1 MPEHHTIRFIIS
13 ILRRLGR
20 QELWLVLRTQLA
32 EYNQQ
37 RLLHL
42 GFIFSLAIATST
54 LLCILVLNH
63 ASKQQY
69 QQANAQLISPI
80 GFYIVAERGGRVSKR
95 DFADL
100 RRQGFTQV
108 TPVLTF
114 RKHLQ
119 NGQRLKFLA
128 IDMLALSIANPAQY
142 DHQAVLLTHAHLAS
156 LAIDIDIDSGGKST
170 LSLADNTVIPIA
182 LTTSE
187 QWGRVALLDIVLAWQ
202 LFPQQIDFSALM
214 VAPLSAQQKQD
225 LESALPAHLSLN
237 EPWSYQERSGF
248 ADALH
253 LNLMALASLGFIVSL
268 FIAFQ
273 AGEQAWHKRAEL
285 AMQLRLLGVTLQTIK
300 LAMLL
305 EALFLVL
312 VASMVGILIAVTLVT
327 VLLPLLGLTFS
338 QLYSLNMSG
347 HFAWQWQYAL
357 WAVIISSVAVLL
369 ALIKQF
375 KRISMAHIM
384 RLDNVVATP
393 FPRLLTLSFAVGLL
407 LLFSGWPSHDW
418 YQIMFKYGLLL
429 SASVALLPHFLQ
441 GLLLFCGAVVK
452 FFRLHYLKLHY
463 VQSSYFKFN
472 AFRIDYIFKDASNQI
487 GRRYLPLAAFYLAL
501 TTSIAAALMVH
512 SFEWAFGRFLD
523 QQLSADLLIR
533 YHHGQEQQVEAWL
546 RNNRNIDEY
555 VLHQHTWAKSADDS
569 VKVSS
574 YQSPRQLA
582 SLLLKS
588 SSMNTNPGCFINE
601 QLALKRQ
608 LAVDQVISVR
618 QGEMQY
624 SCYIQGIYYEYGYP
638 GYSLTLDSQQANQ
651 LFSGWVY
658 SGFGVYFNPDTVID
672 KQAVSMVL
680 GLADD
685 QIYEP
690 AQVKKLALE
699 VFAQTFVLTQLIAV
713 ILLVIA
719 CFGLFLSANGLEL
732 ARKADLYILCSLGYS
747 KGELFVH
754 MLLQWLLLTGGC
766 VFLSWPIATI
776 LAHALVS
783 QALPASFGWSMP
795 LMFNVGSFAVSSI
808 FGLLFLLPA
817 LSIPLY
823 KLNLRRHR

>member
-1 MPEHHTIRFIIS
+1 MTEHHIIHFFRCLFS
-13 ILRRLGR
+13 RPGR
-20 QELWLVLRTQLA
+20 QELWLVLQTQMA
-32 EYNQQ
+32 EYQQ
-37 RLLHL
+37 HRLLHL

-69 QQANAQLISPI
+69 QQANTQLTSPVS
-80 GFYIVAERGGRVSKR
+80 FYIVAEQGARVTKS
-95 DFADL
+95 DFSDL

-114 RKHLQ
+114 RKHLE
-119 NGQRLKFLA
+119 NGKRLKFVA

-142 DHQAVLLTHAHLAS
+142 NHQAVLLTQAHLAS
-156 LAIDIDIDSGGKST
+156 LTADSGINSDVNT
-170 LSLADNTVIPIA
+170 ELTLADNTTIPIA

-187 QWGRVALLDIVLAWQ
+187 EWGKVALLDIGLAWQ

-214 VAPLSAQQKQD
+214 VSPLPASSATSSIAQQKEA
-225 LESALPAHLSLN
+225 LEAALPAHLSLN

-253 LNLMALASLGFIVSL
+253 LNLMALASLGFVVSM

-273 AGEQAWHKRAEL
+273 AGEQAWYKRAEL

-300 LAMLL
+300 MAMLL
-305 EALFLVL
+305 EALWLIL
-312 VASMVGILIAVTLVT
+312 IASIVGILIALALVT

-347 HFAWQWQYAL
+347 HFTWQWQYAL

-369 ALIKQF
+369 ALTKQF
-375 KRISMAHIM
+375 KRISTAYIA
-384 RLDNVVATP
+384 RPDNAVSEW
-393 FPRLLTLSFAVGLL
+393 FPRFITLILAVGLL
-407 LLFSGWPSHDW
+407 LLFGWWPSHDW

-441 GLLLFCGAVVK
+441 GLLWLCGSGVN
-452 FFRLHYLKLHY
+452 FFRFN
-463 VQSSYFKFN
+463 YFQLN
-472 AFRIDYIFKDASNQI
+472 AFRMNYIFKDASNQI

-512 SFEWAFGRFLD
+512 SFERAFVRFLD

-533 YHHGQEQQVEAWL
+533 YHHGQKQQVEDWL
-546 RNNRNIDEY
+546 QHNADIDEY

-569 VKVSS
+569 VKIFG
-574 YQSPRQLA
+574 YQSPRQLT

-588 SSMNTNPGCFINE
+588 SSTNTSHGCFINE
-601 QLALKRQ
+601 QLALQRQ
-608 LAVDQVISVR
+608 LTVDQSIIIR
-618 QGEMQY
+618 QGDKQY
-624 SCYIQGIYYEYGYP
+624 SCDIQGIYYEYGYP
-638 GYSLTLDSQQANQ
+638 GFSLTLGTQQANPQ
-651 LFSGWVY
+651 FSGWVY
-658 SGFGVYFNPDTVID
+658 GGFGVYFNPDTVID
-672 KQAVSMVL
+672 KQAVSIAL
-680 GLADD
+680 GLTDE
-685 QIYEP
+685 QIYQ
-690 AQVKKLALE
+690 ASQVKKLALKI
-699 VFAQTFVLTQLIAV
+699 FSQTFVLTQLIAV

-732 ARKADLYILCSLGYS
+732 ARKADLFILCSLGYS

-754 MLLQWLLLTGGC
+754 MLMQWLLLAGGC
-766 VFLSWPIATI
+766 VLLSWPIATI
-776 LAHALVS
+776 LADALVS

-808 FGLLFLLPA
+808 FGLLFLIPA

-823 KLNLRRHR
+823 KLNLRRRR

>member
-1 MPEHHTIRFIIS
+1 MTDGNAISFIR
-13 ILRRLGR
+13 RVDG
-20 QELWLVLRTQLA
+20 QELWLALQTQIA
-32 EYNQQ
+32 EYNHH

-69 QQANAQLISPI
+69 SQANAQLTSPI
-80 GFYIVAERGGRVSKR
+80 GFYIVAEQGGRVSKS
-95 DFADL
+95 DFAHL
-100 RRQGFTQV
+100 RRQGFTHI

-114 RKHLQ
+114 RKNLA
-119 NGQRLKFLA
+119 NGERLKFLA
-128 IDMLALSIANPAQY
+128 IDMLGLSIANPVQFN
-142 DHQAVLLTHAHLAS
+142 HQAVLFTKAHLAS
-156 LAIDIDIDSGGKST
+156 LDVDIDINPDVNSV
-170 LSLADNTVIPIA
+170 LILADKTPIPIR

-187 QWGRVALLDIVLAWQ
+187 QWGRVALLDIALAWQ

-214 VAPLSAQQKQD
+214 VAPLTAPQKQA
-225 LESALPAHLSLN
+225 LEAALPAHLSLN

-253 LNLMALASLGFIVSL
+253 LNLMALAVLGFIVSM

-285 AMQLRLLGVTLQTIK
+285 AMQLRLLGVALHTIK
-300 LAMLL
+300 IAMLL
-305 EALFLVL
+305 EALFLVF
-312 VASMVGILIAVTLVT
+312 VASIVGVLIAVALVT

-357 WAVIISSVAVLL
+357 WALLISSVAVLL
-369 ALIKQF
+369 ALTKQF
-375 KRISMAHIM
+375 KRISTAHVTFSTSTVTGY
-384 RLDNVVATP
+384 L
-393 FPRLLTLSFAVGLL
+393 PRLVTLAGAVILL
-407 LLFSGWPSHDW
+407 LLFSGWPSQSW
-418 YQIMFKYGLLL
+418 YQIMVKYGLLL
-429 SASVALLPHFLQ
+429 IASVVFLPHFLQ
-441 GLLLFCGAVVK
+441 GMLFLIGLCVRSFG
-452 FFRLHYLKLHY
+452 FNSFRVY
-463 VQSSYFKFN
+463 
-472 AFRIDYIFKDASNQI
+472 YIFQDASNQI
-487 GRRYLPLAAFYLAL
+487 RRRYLPLAAFYLAL

-512 SFEWAFGRFLD
+512 SFEGAFVRFLD

-533 YHHGQEQQVEAWL
+533 YHHGQKPQVEDWL
-546 RNNRNIDEY
+546 QNNNDIDEY
-555 VLHQHTWAKSADDS
+555 TLHQHTWARVENDA

-574 YQSPRQLA
+574 YQSPQQLS
-582 SLLLKS
+582 SLLLKLLS
-588 SSMNTNPGCFINE
+588 TKIKQGCFINE

-608 LAVDQVISVR
+608 LAVDQLIHFH
-618 QGEMQY
+618 QGDMQY
-624 SCYIQGIYYEYGYP
+624 SCHIQGIYYEYGYP
-638 GYSLTLDSQQANQ
+638 GFSLTLDTAQANRS
-651 LFSGWVY
+651 FTGWIY
-658 SGFGVYFNPDTVID
+658 SGFGVYFRSGTVID
-672 KQAVSMVL
+672 KQAVGLAL

-690 AQVKKLALE
+690 SQVKKIALK

-747 KGELFVH
+747 KAELFVH
-754 MLLQWLLLTGGC
+754 MLMQWCLLAVGC
-766 VFLSWPIATI
+766 VLLSWPIATI

-795 LMFNVGSFAVSSI
+795 LIFNVGSFAVSSI

-817 LSIPLY
+817 LGIPLF
-823 KLNLRRHR
+823 KLNLRSRR

>member
-1 MPEHHTIRFIIS
+1 MAANTVVNLINKQAW
-13 ILRRLGR
+13 
-20 QELWLVLRTQLA
+20 QELWLVLQTQIA
-32 EYNQQ
+32 EYNHH

-69 QQANAQLISPI
+69 QQANAQLINPV
-80 GFYIVAERGGRVSKR
+80 GFYIVAERGGRVSKS
-95 DFADL
+95 DFANL
-100 RRQGFTQV
+100 RRQGFTQI

-114 RKHLQ
+114 RKHLS
-119 NGQRLKFLA
+119 NGKRLKFLA
-128 IDMLALSIANPAQY
+128 IDMLALSISNPAQY
-142 DHQAVLLTHAHLAS
+142 KHQAVLLTQAHLAS
-156 LAIDIDIDSGGKST
+156 LAVDIDINTDVKPE
-170 LSLADNTVIPIA
+170 LILADNTAIPIA
-182 LTTSE
+182 VTTSE
-187 QWGRVALLDIVLAWQ
+187 QWGRVALLDIGLAWQ
-202 LFPQQIDFSALM
+202 LFPQQVDFSALM
-214 VAPLSAQQKQD
+214 VSPLSDQQKQE
-225 LESALPAHLSLN
+225 LEAALPTHLSLN

-253 LNLMALASLGFIVSL
+253 LNLMALAVLGFIVSM

-285 AMQLRLLGVTLQTIK
+285 AMQLRLLGVALDTIK

-305 EALFLVL
+305 EAVFLVL
-312 VASMVGILIAVTLVT
+312 VASILGVLIAVALVT

-357 WAVIISSVAVLL
+357 WALIISSVAVIL

-375 KRISMAHIM
+375 KRISTAH
-384 RLDNVVATP
+384 VALSASALTVR
-393 FPRLLTLSFAVGLL
+393 FPRLASVVVAASLL
-407 LLFSGWPSHDW
+407 LLFGWLPDHSW
-418 YQIMFKYGLLL
+418 YQIMLKYGMLLI
-429 SASVALLPHFLQ
+429 ASVALLPHFLQ
-441 GLLLFCGAVVK
+441 GILFLSGLCFK
-452 FFRLHYLKLHY
+452 SFR
-463 VQSSYFKFN
+463 FK
-472 AFRIDYIFKDASNQI
+472 YIVKDASNQI

-501 TTSIAAALMVH
+501 TASIAAALMVD
-512 SFEWAFGRFLD
+512 SFEGAFVRFLD

-533 YHHGQEQQVEAWL
+533 YHHGQKQPVEDWL
-546 RNNRNIDEY
+546 QNNRDIDEY
-555 VLHQHTWAKSADDS
+555 ILHQYTWAKSADDS

-574 YQSPRQLA
+574 YQSPRQIA

-588 SSMNTNPGCFINE
+588 SSIKTTQGCFINE

-608 LAVDQVISVR
+608 LAVDQVISFR
-618 QGEMQY
+618 QGGKQY
-624 SCYIQGIYYEYGYP
+624 SCHVQGIYYEYGYP
-638 GYSLTLDSQQANQ
+638 GFSLTLDTPLANQ

-658 SGFGVYFNPDTVID
+658 SGFGVYFNPGTVVD
-672 KQAVSMVL
+672 KQVVSVAL
-680 GLADD
+680 DLAED

-747 KGELFVH
+747 KFELFVH
-754 MLLQWLLLTGGC
+754 MLTQWCLLAVGC
-766 VFLSWPIATI
+766 VLLSWPIAMI

-808 FGLLFLLPA
+808 LGLLFLLPA
-817 LSIPLY
+817 LSIPLF
-823 KLNLRRHR
+823 KLNLRSRR

>member
-1 MPEHHTIRFIIS
+1 MTDSNTISFI
-13 ILRRLGR
+13 RRLDR
-20 QELWLVLRTQLA
+20 QELWLVLRTQIA
-32 EYNQQ
+32 EYNHH

-63 ASKQQY
+63 ASKLQY
-69 QQANAQLISPI
+69 HQANAQLTSPI
-80 GFYIVAERGGRVSKR
+80 GFYIVAEQGGRVSKR
-95 DFADL
+95 DFANL
-100 RRQGFTQV
+100 RRQGFTQI

-114 RKHLQ
+114 RKHLA
-119 NGQRLKFLA
+119 NGKRLKFVA
-128 IDMLALSIANPAQY
+128 IDLLALSIVNPAQY
-142 DHQAVLLTHAHLAS
+142 NHQAVLLTKAHLAS
-156 LAIDIDIDSGGKST
+156 LAIDVDIDPGVNSE

-187 QWGRVALLDIVLAWQ
+187 QWGRVALVDIALAWQ
-202 LFPQQIDFSALM
+202 LFPQQMDFSALM
-214 VAPLSAQQKQD
+214 VTPLTVAQKLE
-225 LESALPAHLSLN
+225 LESALPTHLSLN

-253 LNLMALASLGFIVSL
+253 LNLMALAVLGFLVSM

-285 AMQLRLLGVTLQTIK
+285 AMQLRLLGVALNTIK

-312 VASMVGILIAVTLVT
+312 VASIVGILIAVTLVT

-347 HFAWQWQYAL
+347 HFTWQWRYAL
-357 WAVIISSVAVLL
+357 WALLISSVAVLL

-375 KRISMAHIM
+375 KRISIAHVTLSASVVTV
-384 RLDNVVATP
+384 RFPRFLTLVVA
-393 FPRLLTLSFAVGLL
+393 FIAL
-407 LLFSGWPSHDW
+407 LLFSGWPEHSW
-418 YQIMFKYGLLL
+418 YQIMLKYGMLLI
-429 SASVALLPHFLQ
+429 ASVALLPHFLH
-441 GLLLFCGAVVK
+441 GLLWLSGICFK
-452 FFRLHYLKLHY
+452 FFRLHYFQL
-463 VQSSYFKFN
+463 N
-472 AFRIDYIFKDASNQI
+472 AFRMDYVVKDASNQI

-512 SFEWAFGRFLD
+512 SFEGAFVRFLD

-533 YHHGQEQQVEAWL
+533 YHPGQKQSVETWL
-546 RNNRNIDEY
+546 QNNRDIDEY
-555 VLHQHTWAKSADDS
+555 ILHQHTWAKSADDS

-574 YQSPRQLA
+574 YQSSRQID

-588 SSMNTNPGCFINE
+588 SSIKATPGCFIYE

-608 LAVDQVISVR
+608 LVVDQVINLR
-618 QGEMQY
+618 QGELQY

-638 GYSLTLDSQQANQ
+638 GFSLTLDTQQANS

-658 SGFGVYFNPDTVID
+658 SGFGVYFNPGSVID
-672 KQAVSMVL
+672 KHVVSRAL

-690 AQVKKLALE
+690 AQVKKIALE
-699 VFAQTFVLTQLIAV
+699 VFAQTFVLTRLIAV

-732 ARKADLYILCSLGYS
+732 ARKADLYILSSLGYS
-747 KGELFVH
+747 KKELFVH
-754 MLLQWLLLTGGC
+754 MLMQWCLLTVGC
-766 VFLSWPIATI
+766 VLLSWPIATI
-776 LAHALVS
+776 LANALVS

-817 LSIPLY
+817 LSIPLF
-823 KLNLRRHR
+823 KLNLRSDR

>member
-1 MPEHHTIRFIIS
+1 MTDSNTISFI
-13 ILRRLGR
+13 RRLDR
-20 QELWLVLRTQLA
+20 QELWLVLRTQIA
-32 EYNQQ
+32 EYNHH

-63 ASKQQY
+63 ASKLQY
-69 QQANAQLISPI
+69 HQANAQLTSPI
-80 GFYIVAERGGRVSKR
+80 GFYIVAEQGGRVTKS
-95 DFADL
+95 DFANL
-100 RRQGFTQV
+100 RRQGFTQI

-114 RKHLQ
+114 RKHLA
-119 NGQRLKFLA
+119 NGKRLKFVA

-142 DHQAVLLTHAHLAS
+142 NHQAVLLTKAHLAS
-156 LAIDIDIDSGGKST
+156 LAIDVDIDPGVKSE
-170 LSLADNTVIPIA
+170 LSLADNTVIPIV

-187 QWGRVALLDIVLAWQ
+187 QWGRVALVDIALAWQ

-214 VAPLSAQQKQD
+214 VAPLSEQHKQD
-225 LESALPAHLSLN
+225 LESALPTHLSLN

-253 LNLMALASLGFIVSL
+253 LNLMALAVLGFIVSM

-285 AMQLRLLGVTLQTIK
+285 AMQLRLLGVALNTIK

-312 VASMVGILIAVTLVT
+312 VASIVGVLIAVALVT

-347 HFAWQWQYAL
+347 HFTWQWRYAL
-357 WAVIISSVAVLL
+357 WALLISSVAVLL

-375 KRISMAHIM
+375 KRISTAHVTLSASEVTV
-384 RLDNVVATP
+384 R
-393 FPRLLTLSFAVGLL
+393 FPRRATLAVAVSLL
-407 LLFSGWPSHDW
+407 LLFSWWPEHSW
-418 YQIMFKYGLLL
+418 YQIMLKYGMLLI
-429 SASVALLPHFLQ
+429 ASVALLPHFLQ
-441 GLLLFCGAVVK
+441 GLLCLSGICFK
-452 FFRLHYLKLHY
+452 FLGLHYFQL
-463 VQSSYFKFN
+463 N
-472 AFRIDYIFKDASNQI
+472 AFRMDYIVKDASNQI

-512 SFEWAFGRFLD
+512 SFEGAFVRFLD

-533 YHHGQEQQVEAWL
+533 YHPGQKQSVETWL
-546 RNNRNIDEY
+546 QNNRDIDEY
-555 VLHQHTWAKSADDS
+555 ILHQHTWAKSADDS

-574 YQSPRQLA
+574 YQSSRQID

-588 SSMNTNPGCFINE
+588 SSIKATPGCFINE

-608 LAVDQVISVR
+608 LVVDQVINLR
-618 QGEMQY
+618 QGEQQY

-638 GYSLTLDSQQANQ
+638 GFSLTLDTQQANS

-658 SGFGVYFNPDTVID
+658 SGIGVYFNPGSVID
-672 KQAVSMVL
+672 KHVVSRAL

-690 AQVKKLALE
+690 AQVKKIALE
-699 VFAQTFVLTQLIAV
+699 VFAQTFVLTRLIAV

-732 ARKADLYILCSLGYS
+732 ARKADLYILSSLGYS
-747 KGELFVH
+747 KRELFVH
-754 MLLQWLLLTGGC
+754 MLMQWCLLTVGC
-766 VFLSWPIATI
+766 VLLSWPIATI
-776 LAHALVS
+776 LANALVS

-795 LMFNVGSFAVSSI
+795 LMFNVGSFAISSI

-817 LSIPLY
+817 LSIPLF
-823 KLNLRRHR
+823 KLNLRSDR